1 MGPQK
6 AADGTL
12 ETLGITLPSVREEE
26 TEEVG
31 EEEEAEFPLK
41 EDIFQ
46 KSTVLQVS

>member
-12 ETLGITLPSVREEE
+12 ETLGIILSSVREEV

-31 EEEEAEFPLK
+31 EEEEAEFP
-41 EDIFQ
+41 
-46 KSTVLQVS
+46 